1 MHRVVI
7 KYKSSYITKIYVLFI
22 IFTLEYY
29 SPSMDTSYE
38 LLLFIILRVLRTSS
52 YCMSM
57 DTTRSIH
64 NIILERSTTVCI
76 E

>member
-29 SPSMDTSYE
+29 SRVCIRSTSSYE
-38 LLLFIILRVLRTSS
+38 PVLFIILSQVVRA
-52 YCMSM
+52 
-57 DTTRSIH
+57 
-64 NIILERSTTVCI
+64 
-76 E
+76 

>member
-7 KYKSSYITKIYVLFI
+7 VKYKSSYITKIYVLFI

-29 SPSMDTSYE
+29 SSMDTSYE

-64 NIILERSTTVCI
+64 NIIL
-76 E
+76 

>member
-29 SPSMDTSYE
+29 ST
-38 LLLFIILRVLRTSS
+38 RVCIRATSS
-52 YCMSM
+52 YYS
-57 DTTRSIH
+57 
-64 NIILERSTTVCI
+64 
-76 E
+76 